1 MTGRIL
7 LLLAWPPFLRLS
19 FKEELLFLLTLFL
32 VEVFDYFNVVCFQF
46 IPNLILTMV
55 AFYIAFIEVD
65 IGEPSVV
72 EFAYIY
78 CIKALARNDG
88 F

>member
-7 LLLAWPPFLRLS
+7 LLLAWPPFLRQS